1 MVTLFESFG
10 NFATG
15 QTSYMALISR
25 KSRGTITLTEKGF
38 SFKSDKDGI
47 LFQLRVSDINNF
59 YMKKRFKLPTIELIS
74 NQDICYTFYPHK
86 REKSSYTASKKMT
99 EDLFKQLTRL
109 AFKNE
114 QPILFEA
121 KGIFWEGIPQDQK
134 EKNGRGLIF
143 LTEDYISFK
152 PYNEESIHQIKVKEI
167 IRILNN
173 FENSAPNVQIQTNQN
188 EIYSFTTLK
197 KYLGIYSRDKLKTT
211 KLYDIL
217 LQAKDYKKAE
227 QIRKDEEERRKIDRI
242 KSMFEVSNKLK
253 LDMVRIALDMDE
265 KKFTKKVFEWAKK
278 FNFVIDGDY
287 LIINYDS
294 IPDFID
300 TLSGGIGNLSNHKV
314 KLICFNCGKEI
325 DYNAKICPF
334 CGKLQK

>member
-15 QTSYMALISR
+15 QVSYMALISR
-25 KSRGTITLTEKGF
+25 KSRGIITLTEKGF
-38 SFKSDKDGI
+38 SFKSDKDSI
-47 LFQLRVSDINNF
+47 LFQLKVSDINNF
-59 YMKKRFKLPTIELIS
+59 FMKKRFKLPTIELIS
-74 NQDICYTFYPHK
+74 NRDIRYTFYPHK
-86 REKSSYTASKKMT
+86 REKSSYTTSKKMT

-109 AFKNE
+109 TFKNE
-114 QPILFEA
+114 RPILFEA
-121 KGIFWEGIPQDQK
+121 KGLFWKGDSQQQE
-134 EKNGRGLIF
+134 EKNGKGLIF
-143 LTEDYISFK
+143 LTEDFLSFK
-152 PYNEESIHQIKVKEI
+152 PYNQESIQQVKVQNI
-167 IRILNN
+167 IRIMNH
-173 FENSAPNVQIQTNQN
+173 FENSSPNIQIQTNQN
-188 EIYSFTTLK
+188 EIYSFATLK
-197 KYLGIYSRDKLKTT
+197 KRGYSRDKLKTT

-217 LQAKDYKKAE
+217 HQAKEYKKAE
-227 QIRKDEEERRKIDRI
+227 QIRKEEKDKRRIDRI

-265 KKFTKKVFEWAKK
+265 KKFTKEVFEWAKK

-287 LIINYDS
+287 LIINYDT

-300 TLSGGIGNLSNHKV
+300 TLSGGVDILNTPNV
-314 KLICFNCGKEI
+314 KLNCFNCRKEI